1 MPIAFWVMKV
11 CFLGMFAK
19 HEKLDTFVLIKAQN
33 LNAKNQTGF
42 WPNKDANQMSPVP
55 AHRFSRNLEV
65 PNVQLQR

>member
-1 MPIAFWVMKV
+1 MKV

-42 WPNKDANQMSPVP
+42 RPNKDANQMSPVP